1 VEPAFRLD
9 VSPEP
14 ASGIRCKAPVRE
26 IEAPAL
32 AARTHALEIS
42 LSVLLVLTTLAAT
55 GAWFAKLAPSP
66 SSSPANV
73 HFRD

>member
-42 LSVLLVLTTLAAT
+42 VSLLLVLATLAVT
-55 GAWFAKLAPSP
+55 GAWFAKLAPSA
-66 SSSPANV
+66 SSPRSNV
-73 HFRD
+73 HLPH